1 MFDTVVNIDS
11 VVKHLAELGMVGTR
25 QFDEPKVLAAALE
38 LFWSKG
44 YGATSMQDLAQATGV
59 LRGSLYNAYGG
70 KEQLFLRVYDQYGQR
85 YLEGARRALD
95 RPSLSQAL
103 ESFLGYAIASM
114 TKGRPTRGCLTTK
127 AALDEQLESEAI
139 RAALADLLKRLEA
152 LLKERMANAGEN
164 ERLRVPAEEA
174 AKLLVTMTRGLVVME
189 RMSRKPAE
197 LLRVAKALVASLV
210 ENHAAETTHGAAKG

>member
-1 MFDTVVNIDS
+1 MAGV
-11 VVKHLAELGMVGTR
+11 R
-25 QFDEPKVLAAALE
+25 QFNETEVLASALE

-44 YGATSMQDLAQATGV
+44 YSATSMQDLAQATGV

-70 KEQLFLRVYDQYGQR
+70 KEQIFLRAYDRYGQR
-85 YLEGARRALD
+85 YLVDARRALD

-103 ESFLGYAIASM
+103 DSFLAYAVASM

-127 AALDEQLESEAI
+127 AALDEELSSEEI

-152 LLKERMANAGEN
+152 LLFERLANPGKG
-164 ERLRVPAEEA
+164 ERLRVPAEDA

-189 RMSRKPAE
+189 RVNQRPAE
-197 LLRVAKALVASLV
+197 LLRVSKALVGSLV
-210 ENHAAETTHGAAKG
+210 EDGADLGRSATGERRRTPRRA